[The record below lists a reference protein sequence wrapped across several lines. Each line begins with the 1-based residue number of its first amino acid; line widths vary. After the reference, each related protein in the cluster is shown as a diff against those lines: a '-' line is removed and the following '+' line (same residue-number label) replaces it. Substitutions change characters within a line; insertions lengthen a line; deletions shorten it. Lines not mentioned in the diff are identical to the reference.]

1 MIGYSQAFNGL
12 YGIKKMEKSALIKV
26 KGNLLDMADNGD
38 FDIII
43 QGCNCFNAMGA
54 GLAPQIA
61 KRYPLAEAVDSDTRR
76 GSISKLGNWTM
87 AYSTNDNPNQKDFRI
102 INAYTQYVTSQQGED
117 VFEYASFE
125 VILRKLAHE
134 YGAQRYGLPYIGMGL
149 AGGDK
154 KRIMAMIEN
163 FAITISAKGGTV
175 TLVEFG

>member
-1 MIGYSQAFNGL
+1 M
-12 YGIKKMEKSALIKV
+12 LIHK

-61 KRYPLAEAVDSDTRR
+61 KRYPMAEAVDSDTVK
-76 GSISKLGNWTM
+76 GSIQKLGNWTM
-87 AYSTNDNPNQKDFRI
+87 AYSTNDNPDQKDFRI

-117 VFEYASFE
+117 VFEYAAFE
-125 VILRKLAHE
+125 LILRKLAHQ
-134 YGAQRYGLPYIGMGL
+134 YGKQRYGLPYIGMGL

-154 KRIMAMIEN
+154 KRILAMIEN
-163 FAITISAKGGTV
+163 FAKVVSAKGGTV

>member
-1 MIGYSQAFNGL
+1 M
-12 YGIKKMEKSALIKV
+12 MLIHK
-26 KGNLLDMADNGD
+26 KGNLLDMADNGE

-61 KRYPLAEAVDSDTRR
+61 KRYPMAEAVDSKTVR
-76 GSISKLGNWTM
+76 GNIGKLGNWTM
-87 AYSTNDNPNQKDFRI
+87 AYSTNDPNQKAFKI

-154 KRIMAMIEN
+154 KRIMVLIEN
-163 FAITISAKGGTV
+163 FAKVISAKGGTV

>member
-1 MIGYSQAFNGL
+1 MAKDTIVTVQD
-12 YGIKKMEKSALIKV
+12 KSALIKV
-26 KGNLLDMADNGD
+26 KGNLLDMADNGE

-61 KRYPLAEAVDSDTRR
+61 KRYPMAEGVDSDTVK
-76 GSISKLGNWTM
+76 GSIQKLGNWTY
-87 AYSTNDNPNQKDFRI
+87 AWNTEDTKAPIQFKI

-134 YGAQRYGLPYIGMGL
+134 YGKQRYGLPYIGMGL

-163 FAITISAKGGTV
+163 FAKEISAKGGTV

>member
-1 MIGYSQAFNGL
+1 M
-12 YGIKKMEKSALIKV
+12 LIHK

-61 KRYPLAEAVDSDTRR
+61 KRYPMAEDVDNATVK
-76 GSISKLGNWTM
+76 GTITKLGNWTM
-87 AYSTNDNPNQKDFRI
+87 AYNTHDTNHPVQFRI
-102 INAYTQYVTSQQGED
+102 INAYTQYLTSQQGED
-117 VFEYASFE
+117 VFEYAAFE
-125 VILRKLAHE
+125 LILRKLAHQ

-154 KRIMAMIEN
+154 KRIMALIED
-163 FAITISAKGGTV
+163 FAKEISTKGGTV
-175 TLVEFG
+175 TLVEYA

>member
-1 MIGYSQAFNGL
+1 M
-12 YGIKKMEKSALIKV
+12 LIHK

-61 KRYPLAEAVDSDTRR
+61 KRYPAAEAIDSATVR
-76 GSISKLGNWTM
+76 GSIMKLGNWTM
-87 AYSTNDNPNQKDFRI
+87 AWSSYDDTKQKAFKI

-154 KRIMAMIEN
+154 KRIMALIEN
-163 FAITISAKGGTV
+163 FAKVISAKGGTV

>member
-1 MIGYSQAFNGL
+1 MLKHA
-12 YGIKKMEKSALIKV
+12 
-26 KGNLLDMADNGD
+26 KGNLLDMADAGE

-61 KRYPLAEAVDSDTRR
+61 KRYPMAEAVDSDTVK
-76 GSISKLGNWTM
+76 GSIQKLGNWTM
-87 AYSTNDNPNQKDFRI
+87 AYSTNDNPDQKDFRI

-117 VFEYASFE
+117 VFEYAAFE
-125 VILRKLAHE
+125 LILRKLAHQ
-134 YGAQRYGLPYIGMGL
+134 YGKQRYGLPYIGMGL

-154 KRIMAMIEN
+154 KRILAMIEN
-163 FAITISAKGGTV
+163 FAKEISAKGGTV

>member
-1 MIGYSQAFNGL
+1 M
-12 YGIKKMEKSALIKV
+12 LIHK

-61 KRYPLAEAVDSDTRR
+61 KRYPMAEGVDSDTVK
-76 GSISKLGNWTM
+76 GSIQKLGNWTY
-87 AYSTNDNPNQKDFRI
+87 AWNTEDPNHPVQFRI

-117 VFEYASFE
+117 VFEYAAFE
-125 VILRKLAHE
+125 LILRKLAHQ
-134 YGAQRYGLPYIGMGL
+134 YGKQRYGLPYIGMGL

-163 FAITISAKGGTV
+163 FANVISAKGGTV

>member
-1 MIGYSQAFNGL
+1 M
-12 YGIKKMEKSALIKV
+12 LIHK
-26 KGNLLDMADNGD
+26 KGNLLDMADNGE
-38 FDIII
+38 FDIIV

-61 KRYPLAEAVDSDTRR
+61 KRYPMAEGVDSDTVR
-76 GSISKLGNWTM
+76 GSIQKLGNWTY
-87 AYSTNDNPNQKDFRI
+87 AWNTEDSNHPVQFRI

-117 VFEYASFE
+117 VFEYAAFE
-125 VILRKLAHE
+125 LVLRKLAHQ
-134 YGAQRYGLPYIGMGL
+134 YGKQRYGLPYIGMGL

-163 FAITISAKGGTV
+163 FANVISAKGGTV

>member
-1 MIGYSQAFNGL
+1 MT
-12 YGIKKMEKSALIKV
+12 LIKT

-43 QGCNCFNAMGA
+43 HGCNCFNAMGA

-61 KRYPLAEAVDSDTRR
+61 KRYPLAEAVDSDTRK

-87 AYSTNDNPNQKDFRI
+87 AWSTNDNPNQKEFRI

-117 VFEYASFE
+117 VFEYAAFE
-125 VILRKLAHE
+125 LILRKLAHE

-154 KRIMAMIEN
+154 KRIMALIED
-163 FAITISAKGGTV
+163 FAKVISAKGGTV
-175 TLVEFG
+175 TLVEFA

>member
-1 MIGYSQAFNGL
+1 MAN
-12 YGIKKMEKSALIKV
+12 KTMVTVADKSALIKV
-26 KGNLLDMADNGD
+26 KGNLLDMADAGE
-38 FDIII
+38 FDIIV

-61 KRYPLAEAVDSDTRR
+61 RRYPMAQEADNMTTR
-76 GSISKLGNWTM
+76 GNIGKLGNWTS
-87 AYSTNDNPNQKDFRI
+87 AWSTDDPDQKGFRI
-102 INAYTQYVTSQQGED
+102 INAYTQYSTSKQGED

-125 VILRKLAHE
+125 LILRKLAHE

-154 KRIMAMIEN
+154 RRIMALIEN
-163 FAITISAKGGTV
+163 FAKVISAKGGTV

>member
-1 MIGYSQAFNGL
+1 M
-12 YGIKKMEKSALIKV
+12 LIHK

-38 FDIII
+38 FDIIV

-61 KRYPLAEAVDSDTRR
+61 KRYPMAEGVDSDTVK
-76 GSISKLGNWTM
+76 GSIQKLGNWTY
-87 AYSTNDNPNQKDFRI
+87 AYNTEDTKAPVQFRI

-117 VFEYASFE
+117 VFEYAAFE
-125 VILRKLAHE
+125 LILRKLAHQ
-134 YGAQRYGLPYIGMGL
+134 YGKQRYGLPYIGMGL

-163 FAITISAKGGTV
+163 FAKVISAKGGTV
-175 TLVEFG
+175 TLVEYA

>member
-1 MIGYSQAFNGL
+1 LPNTNIGSNVNT
-12 YGIKKMEKSALIKV
+12 GIKMLNKV
-26 KGNLLDMADNGD
+26 KGNLLDMADRGD

-61 KRYPLAEAVDSDTRR
+61 RRYPMAEAVDSKTVK
-76 GSISKLGNWTM
+76 GSINKLGNWTF
-87 AYSTNDNPNQKDFRI
+87 AWNDEAGSAPVRFGI
-102 INAYTQYVTSQQGED
+102 INAYTQYSTSSQGED

-125 VILRKLAHE
+125 LILRKLAHQ

-154 KRIMAMIEN
+154 KRILAMIEN
-163 FAITISAKGGTV
+163 FAKEISAKGGTV